1 MFEQP
6 QLDLVVIKL
15 HGIFPWV
22 PNIGHD
28 DLHEDG
34 TVDILCEDLLGV
46 DVVLVLLSELV
57 SEHQEN
63 RDSFQVAQLL
73 YLLVQ
78 FVLPVIN
85 HLFDFFFLNRKDQLL
100 VVELVEF
107 LFKFEDKS
115 DYLLEFFHGDQ

>member
-1 MFEQP
+1 M
-6 QLDLVVIKL
+6 
-15 HGIFPWV
+15 
-22 PNIGHD
+22 
-28 DLHEDG
+28 
-34 TVDILCEDLLGV
+34 DILCEDLLGV